1 MISERIKEARINKGV
16 SMRQAAADMG
26 FPYTTYVNYEKGVS
40 EPNSENLVK
49 IAVYYN
55 VTADFLVGVS
65 APEIKEETPEKTTFP
80 ALTRREQD
88 LVSAYRLLDDRQ
100 KDVIDYQIRTFAE
113 FNEYK
118 LNEK

>member
-1 MISERIKEARINKGV
+1 MISERIKEARIKKGV
-16 SMRQAAADMG
+16 SMRQAATDMG

-49 IAVYYN
+49 IAIYYN
-55 VTADFLVGVS
+55 VSADYLVGVS
-65 APEIKEETPEKTTFP
+65 VPKIDTHEDTPFP
-80 ALTRREQD
+80 TLSQREQD